1 MILEQITLSN
11 FGIYKGDHTVN
22 LKPSKDKPI
31 ILFGAY
37 NGSGKTTLLEG
48 IQLALY
54 GKAAKT
60 AGRGKLSY
68 DEYLGNLIN
77 RNVPKKTGAGLSLT
91 FRSINNSKEDKI
103 EIKRTWYEVNNSIK
117 ETCEVLRND
126 ELDILSS
133 ERWHEFIEEF
143 IPSQISELFFFD
155 GEKIEGLADPSQSS
169 AILKTGI
176 YSLLGIN
183 AIENLIKS
191 LQQIEKK
198 RTIDLANN
206 DDKNLLNKEQDH
218 IKNLVKNKE
227 NILENIVELVTYE
240 LDPVTRK
247 IDEIEKEL
255 KNSGADLFE
264 NRHQIKQKLSDL
276 NAQKQII
283 EREMLEIA
291 SGLAPLVLLSNL
303 INELKTQVQNTNGH
317 NNKTLSLLSKE
328 IDAIFT
334 EVKDSDLPEDSIN
347 KFSAIAKKRLENIA
361 SLSNNFLFEIEGSE
375 IPAPYELKEIIDF
388 TKTVIQKYE
397 DNQFEIDQLTKNLN
411 AVPDEGKLK
420 ELMLAL
426 NKYQEERIKV
436 ESKIELLE
444 SQKKEN
450 QYKLDIETTK
460 ISKKLKE
467 IAEQSNQKD
476 ISKRI
481 LKNSEKSR
489 NTLQKFKAALIDKY
503 INSIE
508 HGITE
513 CFKQLLRKTNTNHHF
528 KIDKTT
534 FKLSVELDNSE
545 IIPATS
551 LSAGE
556 RQILAV
562 SILWALAKAS
572 GKILPTVIDT
582 PLARLDGPH
591 RTKFVENYFPNASQQ
606 VLIFSTDEEVNGK
619 HYQTLKPY
627 ISEEYKIN
635 FDEIN
640 KTSSFEKGYFRQG
653 QTND

>member
-1 MILEQITLSN
+1 MILDQITLSN
-11 FGIYKGDHTVN
+11 FGIYKGDHTVE
-22 LKPSKDKPI
+22 LKPTPGKPI

-60 AGRGKLSY
+60 SGRGKLSY

-77 RNVPKKTGAGLSLT
+77 RNVSRKTGAGLSLI
-91 FRSINNSKEDKI
+91 FRSINNSKEERI
-103 EIKRTWYEVNNSIK
+103 EIKRTWFEINDSIK

-126 ELDILSS
+126 DVDAISS

-183 AIENLIKS
+183 AIDNLIKS
-191 LQQIEKK
+191 LQQVEKK
-198 RTIDLANN
+198 RAIDLANN
-206 DDKNLLNKEQDH
+206 EDKTSLNKEQEYAQSLA
-218 IKNLVKNKE
+218 KNRDQINQAISSLNNETDKINLKI
-227 NILENIVELVTYE
+227 NTLEK
-240 LDPVTRK
+240 D
-247 IDEIEKEL
+247 L
-255 KNSGADLFE
+255 KNSGSDLYE
-264 NRHQIKQKLSDL
+264 NRHEIKQKLLEL
-276 NAQKQII
+276 NTEKQLLS
-283 EREMLEIA
+283 REMIEIA
-291 SGLAPLVLLSNL
+291 SGLSPLALVMPLLNDLKEQVKQGNSHSKRTFSFISKEMENLLTEIKRSNL
-303 INELKTQVQNTNGH
+303 PSDSISTISTITQ
-317 NNKTLSLLSKE
+317 KRLDDISKLTQDILVE
-328 IDAIFT
+328 IDI
-334 EVKDSDLPEDSIN
+334 
-347 KFSAIAKKRLENIA
+347 
-361 SLSNNFLFEIEGSE
+361 SE
-375 IPAPYELKEIIDF
+375 IPDLSELIDIKESS
-388 TKTVIQKYE
+388 KTIIQKFE
-397 DNQFEIDQLTKNLN
+397 KNQFEIDQLSKNLN
-411 AVPDEGKLK
+411 AVPDEGKLRDLISALK
-420 ELMLAL
+420 EQ
-426 NKYQEERIKV
+426 QEELIKIQ
-436 ESKIELLE
+436 SKIELLQ
-444 SQKKEN
+444 SQKNEIE
-450 QYKLDIETTK
+450 YKLDLETSK

-467 IAEQSNQKD
+467 IAERDNQED

-481 LKNSEKSR
+481 LRNSEKSR
-489 NTLQKFKAALIDKY
+489 TTLQRFKEALIDKY

-508 HGITE
+508 IGITE
-513 CFKQLLRKTNTNHHF
+513 CFKQLLRKANTNHHF
-528 KIDKTT
+528 KIDKAS
-534 FKLSVELDNSE
+534 FKLSVQLDNSE
-545 IIPATS
+545 VIPATS

-591 RTKFVENYFPNASQQ
+591 RTKFVENYFPYASKQ

-619 HYQTLKPY
+619 HYETLKPF

-635 FDEIN
+635 YDEFN
-640 KTSSFEKGYFRQG
+640 KTSSFEKGYFKQEVIS
-653 QTND
+653 

>member
-1 MILEQITLSN
+1 LILDQITLSN
-11 FGIYKGDHTVN
+11 FGIYRGDHTVL
-22 LKPSKDKPI
+22 LKPSPGKPI

-60 AGRGKLSY
+60 SGRGKLSY

-77 RNVPKKTGAGLSLT
+77 RNVSRKTGAGLSLV
-91 FRSINNSKEDKI
+91 FRTLNNSKEEKI
-103 EIKRTWYEVNNSIK
+103 EIKRTWFEANDSIK

-126 ELDILSS
+126 EVDAISS

-183 AIENLIKS
+183 AIDNLIKS
-191 LQQIEKK
+191 LQQVEKK

-206 DDKNLLNKEQDH
+206 EDKTSLNKEQGYVQNLA
-218 IKNLVKNKE
+218 KNRDQINQDISSLNNEIDKINLKI
-227 NILENIVELVTYE
+227 NTLEK
-240 LDPVTRK
+240 D
-247 IDEIEKEL
+247 L
-255 KNSGADLFE
+255 KNSGADLYE
-264 NRHQIKQKLSDL
+264 NRHEIKQNLLEL
-276 NAQKQII
+276 NAEKQLLS
-283 EREMLEIA
+283 REMIEIA
-291 SGLAPLVLLSNL
+291 SGLAPLVLVIPLLND
-303 INELKTQVQNTNGH
+303 LKEQVKQGNGH
-317 NNKTLSLLSKE
+317 SKKTFSFISKE
-328 IDAIFT
+328 IENLLT
-334 EVKDSDLPEDSIN
+334 EIKRSNLPSDSI
-347 KFSAIAKKRLENIA
+347 STISTITQKRLDDI
-361 SLSNNFLFEIEGSE
+361 SKLTQDILFEIDIAE
-375 IPAPYELKEIIDF
+375 IPELSELNDIKDSSKAIM
-388 TKTVIQKYE
+388 QKFK
-397 DNQFEIDQLTKNLN
+397 DNQFEIDQLTKNLD

-420 ELMLAL
+420 DLILTL
-426 NKYQEERIKV
+426 KKQQEELIRV
-436 ESKIELLE
+436 QSKIDLLMSQE
-444 SQKKEN
+444 SEIE
-450 QYKLDIETTK
+450 YKLEIETSK

-467 IAEQSNQKD
+467 IAERDNQED

-489 NTLQKFKAALIDKY
+489 LTLQKFKEALIDKY
-503 INSIE
+503 ITSIE
-508 HGITE
+508 IGISE
-513 CFKQLLRKTNTNHHF
+513 CFEQLLRKANTKHHF
-528 KIDKTT
+528 TVDKAT
-534 FKLSVELDNSE
+534 FNLSVKLDNDE
-545 IIPATS
+545 FIPATS

-591 RTKFVENYFPNASQQ
+591 RTKFVENYFPHASKQ

-619 HYQTLKPY
+619 HYETLKPF
-627 ISEEYKIN
+627 ISEEYKISY
-635 FDEIN
+635 DEIN
-640 KTSSFEKGYFRQG
+640 KTSSFEKGYFEQEVI
-653 QTND
+653 

>member
-1 MILEQITLSN
+1 MILDQITLSN
-11 FGIYKGDHTVN
+11 FGIYKGDHTVE
-22 LKPSKDKPI
+22 LKPTPGKPI

-60 AGRGKLSY
+60 SGRGKLSY

-77 RNVPKKTGAGLSLT
+77 RNVSRKTGAGLSLI
-91 FRSINNSKEDKI
+91 FRSINNSKEEKI
-103 EIKRTWYEVNNSIK
+103 EIKRTWFEIKDSIK

-126 ELDILSS
+126 EVDAISS

-183 AIENLIKS
+183 AIDNLIKS
-191 LQQIEKK
+191 LQQVEKK
-198 RTIDLANN
+198 RAIDLANKE
-206 DDKNLLNKEQDH
+206 DKTSLNKEQEFAQSLA
-218 IKNLVKNKE
+218 KNRDQINQDISSLNNDTDKINLKI
-227 NILENIVELVTYE
+227 NTLEK
-240 LDPVTRK
+240 D
-247 IDEIEKEL
+247 L
-255 KNSGADLFE
+255 KNSGADLYE
-264 NRHQIKQKLSDL
+264 NRHVIKQKLLEL
-276 NAQKQII
+276 NSEKQLLS
-283 EREMLEIA
+283 REMIEIA
-291 SGLAPLVLLSNL
+291 SGLSPLVLVMPLLNDLKEQVKESNGHSKRTFSLISKEMESLLTEIKRSNL
-303 INELKTQVQNTNGH
+303 SSDSISMIATIAQKRIDDIYKLTQDIVV
-317 NNKTLSLLSKE
+317 E
-328 IDAIFT
+328 ID
-334 EVKDSDLPEDSIN
+334 V
-347 KFSAIAKKRLENIA
+347 
-361 SLSNNFLFEIEGSE
+361 SE
-375 IPAPYELKEIIDF
+375 IPDLSELNDIKESSKII
-388 TKTVIQKYE
+388 IQKFE
-397 DNQFEIDQLTKNLN
+397 SNQFEIDQLSKNLD

-420 ELMLAL
+420 ELISAL
-426 NKYQEERIKV
+426 KGQQEELIKIQ
-436 ESKIELLE
+436 SKIELLQ
-444 SQKKEN
+444 SQKKEIE
-450 QYKLDIETTK
+450 YKLDLETSK
-460 ISKKLKE
+460 ISKILKE
-467 IAEQSNQKD
+467 IADRDNQQD

-489 NTLQKFKAALIDKY
+489 ATLQKFKGALIDKY
-503 INSIE
+503 IKSIE
-508 HGITE
+508 IGITE
-513 CFKQLLRKTNTNHHF
+513 CFKQLLRKANTNHYF

-534 FKLSVELDNSE
+534 FKLSVQLDNHE
-545 IIPATS
+545 VIPATS

-591 RTKFVENYFPNASQQ
+591 RTKFVENYFPHASKQ

-619 HYQTLKPY
+619 HYETLKPF

-635 FDEIN
+635 YDEIN
-640 KTSSFEKGYFRQG
+640 KTSSFEKGYFEQG
-653 QTND
+653 VIS

>member
-1 MILEQITLSN
+1 MILDQITLSN
-11 FGIYKGDHTVN
+11 FGIYRGDHTVL
-22 LKPSKDKPI
+22 LKPSPGKPI

-60 AGRGKLSY
+60 SGRGKLSY

-77 RNVPKKTGAGLSLT
+77 RNVSRKTGAGLSLV
-91 FRSINNSKEDKI
+91 FRTLNNSKEEKI
-103 EIKRTWYEVNNSIK
+103 EIKRTWFEANDSIK

-126 ELDILSS
+126 EVDAISS

-183 AIENLIKS
+183 AIDNLIKS
-191 LQQIEKK
+191 LQQVEKK

-206 DDKNLLNKEQDH
+206 EDKTSLNKEQGYVQNLA
-218 IKNLVKNKE
+218 KNRDQINQDISSLNNEIDKINLKI
-227 NILENIVELVTYE
+227 NTLEK
-240 LDPVTRK
+240 D
-247 IDEIEKEL
+247 L
-255 KNSGADLFE
+255 KNSGADLYE
-264 NRHQIKQKLSDL
+264 NRHEIKQNLLEL
-276 NAQKQII
+276 NAEKQLLS
-283 EREMLEIA
+283 REMIEIA
-291 SGLAPLVLLSNL
+291 SGLAPLVLVIPLLND
-303 INELKTQVQNTNGH
+303 LKEQVKQGNGH
-317 NNKTLSLLSKE
+317 SKKTFSFISKE
-328 IDAIFT
+328 IENLLT
-334 EVKDSDLPEDSIN
+334 EIKRSNLPSDSI
-347 KFSAIAKKRLENIA
+347 STISTITQKRLDDI
-361 SLSNNFLFEIEGSE
+361 SKLTQDILFEIDIAE
-375 IPAPYELKEIIDF
+375 IPELSELNDIKDSSKAIM
-388 TKTVIQKYE
+388 QKFK
-397 DNQFEIDQLTKNLN
+397 DNQFEIDQLTKNLD

-420 ELMLAL
+420 DLILTL
-426 NKYQEERIKV
+426 KKQQEELIRV
-436 ESKIELLE
+436 QSKIDLLMSQE
-444 SQKKEN
+444 SEIE
-450 QYKLDIETTK
+450 YKLEIETSK

-467 IAEQSNQKD
+467 IAERDNQED

-489 NTLQKFKAALIDKY
+489 LTLQKFKEALIDKY
-503 INSIE
+503 ITSIE
-508 HGITE
+508 IGISE
-513 CFKQLLRKTNTNHHF
+513 CFEQLLRKANTKHHF
-528 KIDKTT
+528 TVDKAT
-534 FKLSVELDNSE
+534 FNLSVKLDNDE
-545 IIPATS
+545 FIPATS

-591 RTKFVENYFPNASQQ
+591 RTKFVENYFPHASKQ

-619 HYQTLKPY
+619 HYETLKPF
-627 ISEEYKIN
+627 ISEEYKISY
-635 FDEIN
+635 DEIN
-640 KTSSFEKGYFRQG
+640 KTSSFEKGYFEQEVI
-653 QTND
+653 